1 MKDINVSTVTV
12 RVDIGWVFK
21 VCTLSL
27 SCLPRTDNL
36 LPNWTYL
43 ERSQFGLECSSLSLW
58 EHFSFKDLL
67 GLPIDKTE
75 SGVLCWFKCK
85 YSSQNLVHR
94 YYWYY
99 WWLSISFGKN
109 LPSPTTPPTPQSIRL
124 MLPCLLYDW
133 LDLTWSTDFLRV
145 LSRHRDSPDCTLDS
159 PGETPKSLVV
169 QATPQA
175 N

>member
-1 MKDINVSTVTV
+1 MSALWQGH
-12 RVDIGWVFK
+12 VDTGWVFK

-109 LPSPTTPPTPQSIRL
+109 LPSPTTPPPQSIRL
-124 MLPCLLYDW
+124 TLPCLLCDW
-133 LDLTWSTDFLRV
+133 LDLTWGTDFLRV

-159 PGETPKSLVV
+159 PVEHL
-169 QATPQA
+169 
-175 N
+175 NL